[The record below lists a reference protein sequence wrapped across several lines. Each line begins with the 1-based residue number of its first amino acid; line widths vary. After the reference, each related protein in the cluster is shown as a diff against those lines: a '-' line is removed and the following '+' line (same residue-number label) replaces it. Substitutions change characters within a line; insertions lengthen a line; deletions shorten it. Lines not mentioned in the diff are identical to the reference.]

1 ECHTV
6 IFDPVFSTGTKLLG
20 DPEEGLR
27 LINVALSRAK
37 ARLIVILSAGD
48 AKNETLRRVA
58 QVIRGMGEAGSPTDV
73 RQFVNQPVFPEAFF
87 GTIVSCG
94 SAIGPLE
101 PHPTQGSFYVNDFRT
116 GKRRAFKTE
125 IIRANSVKAVTA

>member
-1 ECHTV
+1 IGGVATKLAAQVGEGNVLVLTPYRAQRALIKIFLKNAGCSRVRVSTIHKAQGSECHTV

-58 QVIRGMGEAGSPTDV
+58 QVIRGM
-73 RQFVNQPVFPEAFF
+73 
-87 GTIVSCG
+87 
-94 SAIGPLE
+94 
-101 PHPTQGSFYVNDFRT
+101 
-116 GKRRAFKTE
+116 
-125 IIRANSVKAVTA
+125 